1 LHWTSIVL
9 TPLTDTWMRFADAG
23 RRLQDSVQIV
33 AGMTVLGCA
42 FVVAE
47 SLAYLDERVRSA

>member
-1 LHWTSIVL
+1 VL